1 MISLNNIKRYMK
13 RILIIAVP
21 LMLSNVISQMQML
34 IDRMFLGHADSLY
47 MSALGNATSPIWTSM
62 SFCFSLATGASILI
76 SQSVGAGDKEKIEEY
91 AGAVIKYNNVIPVL
105 LFLFWTLLPE
115 PVFRLM
121 GVSENL
127 MPMCVTYTRLY
138 APVFLMVGLGS
149 SIMVIMQTSNYTA
162 PEVGYGLVRSVL
174 NIILDWIMIFGH
186 FGCPAMGIKGAAIA
200 TTISEF
206 AGGIF
211 IFAIFIFSD
220 KFPTRPSLNAIIMSK
235 FNSYWTSAKLGVNTA
250 LEDFAWNIGN
260 LVIITILNTINE
272 MAAGIYSIIF
282 GIEIVAVVVVAALGS
297 GTMTLTGEARG
308 KDDLKQYTGVTITA
322 YGLCVVSILITLVF
336 CIAIPE
342 QIISLFTSDESII
355 TTCAIYLLMIGL
367 NLFAKSGNIIVGS
380 AIRGSGDTKWMLYT
394 QIFGTVFIISIA
406 SILVFVLKMGIM
418 GVFLAVMLDEAV
430 RAIINLLKYVRIT
443 KKWDA

>member
-138 APVFLMVGLGS
+138 APVFLIVGLGS

-186 FGCPAMGIKGAAIA
+186 FGCPA
-200 TTISEF
+200 
-206 AGGIF
+206 
-211 IFAIFIFSD
+211 
-220 KFPTRPSLNAIIMSK
+220 
-235 FNSYWTSAKLGVNTA
+235 
-250 LEDFAWNIGN
+250 
-260 LVIITILNTINE
+260 
-272 MAAGIYSIIF
+272 
-282 GIEIVAVVVVAALGS
+282 
-297 GTMTLTGEARG
+297 
-308 KDDLKQYTGVTITA
+308 
-322 YGLCVVSILITLVF
+322 
-336 CIAIPE
+336 
-342 QIISLFTSDESII
+342 
-355 TTCAIYLLMIGL
+355 
-367 NLFAKSGNIIVGS
+367 
-380 AIRGSGDTKWMLYT
+380 
-394 QIFGTVFIISIA
+394 
-406 SILVFVLKMGIM
+406 
-418 GVFLAVMLDEAV
+418 
-430 RAIINLLKYVRIT
+430 
-443 KKWDA
+443 